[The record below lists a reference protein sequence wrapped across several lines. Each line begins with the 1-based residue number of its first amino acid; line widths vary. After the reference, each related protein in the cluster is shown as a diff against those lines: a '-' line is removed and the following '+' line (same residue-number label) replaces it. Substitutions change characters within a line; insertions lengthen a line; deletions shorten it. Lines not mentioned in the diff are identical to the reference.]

1 MASTPTALQIE
12 VEQFLTHEASL
23 LEDDRFDDWLEQ
35 FTDDVRYMMPTRER
49 IDPSSPIDDAVTAF
63 ALYDDDKN
71 SLILRVRR
79 LQTGQAYAEVP
90 PSITQRLIT
99 NVMVADGE
107 APETLAVRSNFLVF
121 QQRRGTHSHTFIG
134 SRRDTLRRIDGTL
147 KIAAREIHLA
157 QTILPGAI
165 SIFF

>member
-1 MASTPTALQIE
+1 
-12 VEQFLTHEASL
+12 
-23 LEDDRFDDWLEQ
+23 
-35 FTDDVRYMMPTRER
+35 MPTRER
-49 IDPSSPIDDAVTAF
+49 IDPTGPAVEAATAF
-63 ALYDDDKN
+63 ALYDDDKS

-79 LQTGQAYAEVP
+79 LQTGQAHAELP

-99 NVMVADGE
+99 NVIVTDGLTSGGE
-107 APETLAVRSNFLVF
+107 ALESLAVRSNFLVF

-147 KIAAREIHLA
+147 KIAAREIRLA
-157 QTILPGAI
+157 QTILPGAF